1 MTHNALI
8 EVNKLSSSGVQLPV
22 LDEIGNA
29 NKMVPINPNRINPK
43 LFFENKSTS

>member
-1 MTHNALI
+1 MTHSALI
-8 EVNKLSSSGVQLPV
+8 EVNKHQVVVVQLPV

-43 LFFENKSTS
+43 TIF

>member
-1 MTHNALI
+1 MTHSALI

-43 LFFENKSTS
+43 TIF